1 MDRME
6 QKVGVIGDWESIA
19 GFRALG
25 LSIAEVSTADE
36 ADTVLNA
43 WTEDGYAVVFVT
55 EALAQVMGERL
66 ADWRLRYLP
75 AVIVIP
81 SAGLE
86 PFLGRHE
93 LRTAI
98 RKATGIDLIGQRE
111 RTRRDM
117 QECDT

>member
-1 MDRME
+1 M
-6 QKVGVIGDWESIA
+6 
-19 GFRALG
+19 
-25 LSIAEVSTADE
+25 
-36 ADTVLNA
+36 NA
-43 WTEDGYAVVFVT
+43 WTEEGYAVVFVT

-66 ADWRLRYLP
+66 AAWRLRYLA

-81 SAGLE
+81 SEGIE
-86 PFLGRHE
+86 PFVGPHE

-111 RTRRDM
+111 RTRRDL

>member
-1 MDRME
+1 ME
-6 QKVGVIGDWESIA
+6 QRVGVIGDWESIA

-36 ADTVLNA
+36 ADAVLNA
-43 WTEDGYAVVFVT
+43 WAEEGFAVIFVT
-55 EALAQVMGERL
+55 EALASVMGDRL

-81 SAGLE
+81 SAGLK
-86 PFLGRHE
+86 PCLGRHE

-111 RTRRDM
+111 RAQRDR
-117 QECDT
+117 QERDV

>member
-1 MDRME
+1 ME
-6 QKVGVIGDWESIA
+6 QRVGVIGDWESIA
-19 GFRALG
+19 AFCALG

-36 ADTVLNA
+36 ADAVLNA
-43 WTEDGYAVVFVT
+43 WAEEGYAVIFVT
-55 EALAQVMGERL
+55 EALAEVMSDSL
-66 ADWRLRYLP
+66 ADWRFRYLP

-81 SAGLE
+81 SAGIE

-111 RTRRDM
+111 RARRDR
-117 QECDT
+117 EERGA

>member
-6 QKVGVIGDWESIA
+6 QKSVLSVTG
-19 GFRALG
+19 RASRG
-25 LSIAEVSTADE
+25 SAHSLSIAEVSTADE

-86 PFLGRHE
+86 PFL
-93 LRTAI
+93 AV
-98 RKATGIDLIGQRE
+98 
-111 RTRRDM
+111 M
-117 QECDT
+117 S

>member
-1 MDRME
+1 ME
-6 QKVGVIGDWESIA
+6 QRVGVIGDWESIA

-25 LSIAEVSTADE
+25 LTIAEVSTAEE
-36 ADTVLNA
+36 ADTVLNTWA
-43 WTEDGYAVVFVT
+43 EAEFAVVFVT
-55 EALAQVMGERL
+55 ETLAKTMGDRL

-81 SAGLE
+81 SARVE

-111 RTRRDM
+111 KAERDRHAC
-117 QECDT
+117 ESPAD

>member
-6 QKVGVIGDWESIA
+6 QRVGVIGDWESIA

-25 LSIAEVSTADE
+25 LSIREVSTADE
-36 ADTVLNA
+36 ADAVLNSWA
-43 WTEDGYAVVFVT
+43 EEGYAVIFVT
-55 EALAQVMGERL
+55 EALAKIMGESL
-66 ADWRLRYLP
+66 TDWRLRYLP

-81 SAGLE
+81 SAGLR
-86 PFLGRHE
+86 PYLGRHE

-111 RTRRDM
+111 RTRHERQERDA
-117 QECDT
+117 